1 MTDRIL
7 LIAAAVSSTTPA
19 AAQSL
24 AWEAGYLLDGQVVF
38 QGEGPVE
45 PQGDA
50 ALRFWRPVQ
59 FGDPA
64 KPVAGRMDCEVSAA
78 SATYSDFAFDLDAR
92 YTSEKDQRERRKLA
106 DDFTLR
112 DYGENKRR
120 LDVVGHRFEPR
131 HEHYVLSLIA
141 ERVGDTLYDVRM
153 NCIFV
158 HGGGEGDPNYQ
169 QLVYRYTS
177 VSLAPSDTN
186 PAPEAQS

>member
-1 MTDRIL
+1 MICRIYFM
-7 LIAAAVSSTTPA
+7 AAAVSCATPA

-24 AWEAGYLLDGQVVF
+24 AWEAGYLLDGRVVF

-45 PQGDA
+45 QDGDA

-92 YTSEKDQRERRKLA
+92 YASEKDQRERRRLS

-112 DYGENKRR
+112 DYAENKRR

-131 HEHYVLSLIA
+131 HEHYVLSLVA
-141 ERVGDTLYDVRM
+141 ERVGDTLYDIRM

-169 QLVYRYTS
+169 QYVLRHTAISLV
-177 VSLAPSDTN
+177 PPIPE